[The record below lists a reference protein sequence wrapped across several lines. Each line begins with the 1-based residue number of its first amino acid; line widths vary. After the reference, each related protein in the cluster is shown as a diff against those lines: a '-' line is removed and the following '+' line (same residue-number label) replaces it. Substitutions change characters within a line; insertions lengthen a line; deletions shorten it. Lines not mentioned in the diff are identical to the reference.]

1 MMFNLLKDVNT
12 KLQNTNQGIKLLSDR
27 YADLSKSIAIGD
39 DRIIQ
44 NVSNLVNQQK
54 AVIQE
59 SNRYLQGIEAHLRGI
74 ANKPDPPA
82 IADRAK

>member
-59 SNRYLQGIEAHLRGI
+59 SN
-74 ANKPDPPA
+74 
-82 IADRAK
+82 